1 MSRSGFE
8 FDFGDIIVR
17 IGSPWKYRVVSP
29 CGNYYVIALLKGQL
43 SDTIRKET
51 VEREFIKVGHE
62 DECDCDEEVDDGC

>member
-8 FDFGDIIVR
+8 FHPGDILVR
-17 IGSPWKYRVVSP
+17 IGSPAKYRVVSP
-29 CGNYYVIALLKGQL
+29 WGNHYLIALLKGQL

-62 DECDCDEEVDDGC
+62 DEFDCDEGVDDGC